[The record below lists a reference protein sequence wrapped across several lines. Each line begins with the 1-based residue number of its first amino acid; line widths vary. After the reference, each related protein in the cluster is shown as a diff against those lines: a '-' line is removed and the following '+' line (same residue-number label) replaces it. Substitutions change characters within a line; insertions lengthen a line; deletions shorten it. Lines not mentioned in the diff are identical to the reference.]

1 MKNYHKN
8 DCIEVGI
15 DEVGRGCMLGRVY
28 TCKCN
33 IPIDYIEDK

>member
-15 DEVGRGCMLGRVY
+15 DEVGRGCMLVSLYCGIY
-28 TCKCN
+28 H
-33 IPIDYIEDK
+33 